1 MLNVSCP
8 AAHLDSPQT
17 LLTLLPNF
25 PLTLFNSDLGR
36 HSFALYLMH
45 GPMIGIL
52 SERLFYLTGVKTNLG
67 MTCFG
72 MVLCCSYTAA
82 LIYVNRKRAAR
93 LAATGPVDDIG
104 EKGDYSDSY
113 KYNY

>member
-1 MLNVSCP
+1 M
-8 AAHLDSPQT
+8 AAH
-17 LLTLLPNF
+17 
-25 PLTLFNSDLGR
+25 
-36 HSFALYLMH
+36 
-45 GPMIGIL
+45 IGIGNF
-52 SERLFYLTGVKTNLG
+52 SGAIASNIFRTQDAPRYLTGVKTNLG